1 MSVSDVRPPVA
12 SDSVTPPPTA
22 RSTTQVQR
30 TFEASTEEG
39 RAFLQERIAA
49 FTRAMFLLM
58 SAVLV
63 FTLFA
68 RKTGSMP
75 DHEPTARY
83 ISLGAF
89 VVMLIA
95 LGNMSRLASGKLRS
109 ERFVRILD
117 IACTIDPGVLLA
129 VVVFVMRE
137 VRLTQIGATTLLI
150 FIVLGRALIIPSTA
164 RHTAFVSTLAFAPM
178 VVAVAYVNVT
188 GPEHELF
195 PPVVAV
201 GAVLFWAVAALS
213 LATYGSH
220 IIYGLRKEIRE
231 AQQLGQ
237 YTLLEKIGEGG
248 MGSVYRARHAMLRRP
263 TAIKLVPPEKA
274 GPQQLLRFE
283 REVQH
288 TAELQHPNT
297 IQIFDYGHSPDG
309 VFYYAMELL
318 DGIDLDDLVERDG
331 PQPPARVVH
340 ILEQACAALAEA
352 HDKGLVHRD
361 IKPANIFLCHRGG
374 VPDVVKVLDFGLVKE
389 LATDGGVTNVD
400 VVAGTPAYL
409 SPEAIT
415 APDTLGPAADIYAL
429 GAVGYF
435 LLTGEPVF
443 TGATVVEI
451 CGHHVHSAP
460 VPPSERASV
469 HLSAELE
476 ALILRCLAKKP
487 AERFGGVRELR
498 RALLALPE
506 AEIWDDGAAEAWWSK
521 VPRKKRAA
529 LGSGALE
536 TIDIDL
542 RARVHGLR
550 TTK

>member
-1 MSVSDVRPPVA
+1 MSAADVRPEVA

-22 RSTTQVQR
+22 RSASQVQR

-58 SAVLV
+58 CGVMAFVA
-63 FTLFA
+63 FA
-68 RKTGSMP
+68 RKTGGVP
-75 DHEPTARY
+75 DPDPTARY
-83 ISLGAF
+83 ISLGIL
-89 VVMLIA
+89 VVMVLA
-95 LGNMSRLASGKLRS
+95 LGNMSRIASGKLRS
-109 ERFVRILD
+109 ERFVRVLD
-117 IACTIDPGVLLA
+117 IGCTLDPAFLLA
-129 VVVFVMRE
+129 VVVYVMRE
-137 VRLTQIGATTLLI
+137 VRLTQVATTTILI

-164 RHTAFVSTLAFAPM
+164 RHTLVVSVLSFAPM
-178 VVAVAYVNVT
+178 ILSVVYVSLS
-188 GPEHELF
+188 GERYDLF
-195 PPVVAV
+195 PPSIAI
-201 GAVLFWAVAALS
+201 GGVLLWAVATTA

-220 IIYGLRKEIRE
+220 IIYGLRQEIRE

-274 GPQQLLRFE
+274 GPQQLVRFE

-309 VFYYAMELL
+309 VFYYAMEFL

-331 PQPPARVVH
+331 PQPPGRVVH

-352 HDKGLVHRD
+352 HAKGLVHRD
-361 IKPANIFLCHRGG
+361 IKPANMFLCHRGG
-374 VPDVVKVLDFGLVKE
+374 IPDVVKVLDFGLVKE
-389 LATDGGVTNVD
+389 LATEGGVTNVD

-415 APDTLGPAADIYAL
+415 APDTLGPSADIYAL

-443 TGATVVEI
+443 SGATVVEI

-460 VPPSERASV
+460 EPPSRRSPLT
-469 HLSAELE
+469 LSDDLE
-476 ALILRCLAKKP
+476 AVILRCLAKKP
-487 AERFGGVRELR
+487 EERPPDVRELR
-498 RALLALPE
+498 RALRSLPE
-506 AEIWDDGAAEAWWSK
+506 STQWDDEQAEAWWAEA
-521 VPRKKRAA
+521 PRKKR
-529 LGSGALE
+529 SGAGTGAPE
-536 TIDIDL
+536 TMDIDL
-542 RARVHGLR
+542 RARA
-550 TTK
+550 